1 MVIKKVGIIG
11 AGLMGMGIAQA
22 LAQKGFGPV
31 ICDLDMPI
39 LERGLARVKKNLERL
54 LEREKMTTEAATKVV
69 SLIKMTT
76 EMDKAASVDL
86 VIEAVVEDI
95 GVKKG
100 IFARLDRLCPE
111 ATILATN
118 TSTLSSTEIASAT
131 KRPSQVI
138 GMHWFNPAP
147 VMRLVEVTTGRETS
161 EETVLAV
168 MEFARRVGKHP
179 VRVKE
184 APGGIVSRILRGY
197 LNVAVDVLSEGVATV
212 EDIDAA
218 MKLGANFPMGPFE
231 LLDLIGLDIHTSNSD
246 ILAREL
252 DDLKY
257 RPNDLLRKMVKAGH
271 LGRKTGRGF
280 YDYTRKK
287 D

>member
-22 LAQKGFGPV
+22 LAQQGFGAV
-31 ICDLDMPI
+31 VCDLDMPI

-54 LEREKMTTEAATKVV
+54 VERERMTTEAATKVV

-76 EMDKAASVDL
+76 EMAKAASVDL

-95 GVKKG
+95 EVKKKV
-100 IFARLDRLCPE
+100 FTRLDKLCPE

-118 TSTLSSTEIASAT
+118 TSTLSPTGLASAT

-147 VMRLVEVTTGRETS
+147 VMRLIEVTTGRETS

-179 VRVKE
+179 VRVEE

-246 ILAREL
+246 ILAKDL

-280 YDYTRKK
+280 YDYTKK
-287 D
+287 